1 MIFIKLVIFIKMG
14 NRELANKGNRVA
26 KKQKVVMIRVKLKS
40 KVNGGREEKAG
51 CGMTLSLQL

>member
-1 MIFIKLVIFIKMG
+1 MG